1 MEMTFILN
9 VIASLLLGFVW
20 VWFFRQIDSFES
32 ESRYATFICLFLG
45 MLSPLVT
52 LSVQPF
58 IEGAFDKSDTISLL
72 NYAIFKVGAVEE
84 LSKILPFLVI
94 LKTSKWVDESVDFIK
109 YPAISAIGFASVENI
124 LYAEEH
130 GIDVLQLRA
139 AISVP
144 AHIFFSTVAGYFLW
158 LGVKNQGR
166 FQWMYMGLGFSIGVI
181 SHGLFDFF
189 LFTGNTIL
197 SLVSLG
203 MVVGFG
209 FYLKKMVFHVVRDS
223 HFYKEEVLPEVF
235 RSGRI
240 LFLGLVILFFF
251 IAISKWMIY
260 NDSDFFWD
268 YVQENGIPALIAT
281 SVLTVLIALDEKGFK
296 KMLGPGIRNPD

>member
-144 AHIFFSTVAGYFLW
+144 AHIFF
-158 LGVKNQGR
+158 
-166 FQWMYMGLGFSIGVI
+166 
-181 SHGLFDFF
+181 
-189 LFTGNTIL
+189 
-197 SLVSLG
+197 
-203 MVVGFG
+203 
-209 FYLKKMVFHVVRDS
+209 
-223 HFYKEEVLPEVF
+223 
-235 RSGRI
+235 
-240 LFLGLVILFFF
+240 
-251 IAISKWMIY
+251 
-260 NDSDFFWD
+260 
-268 YVQENGIPALIAT
+268 
-281 SVLTVLIALDEKGFK
+281 
-296 KMLGPGIRNPD
+296 